1 MKTNFLSSSKFK
13 ITIDKKQLLKE
24 IVANNS
30 RITNQLV
37 KEYIEPRINVLQE
50 QMVEEFRSHPVTS
63 ELNNGPN
70 ASNTSG
76 LLGGYGNLFSFI
88 GFSSSDSPIE
98 TVLAILNKKI
108 RTSVKRR
115 DNNGGYSIILAIPS
129 REEINAATPIPWL
142 SGRSWVDGI
151 EKGISGLGQY
161 LYSENGFDNSRSDTG
176 VQVYNRVSGV
186 KFKNTSYL
194 STIINNFKRKLT
206 KI

>member
-30 RITNQLV
+30 RTTNQLV

-63 ELNNGPN
+63 ELNDGPN

-88 GFSSSDSPIE
+88 GF
-98 TVLAILNKKI
+98 
-108 RTSVKRR
+108 
-115 DNNGGYSIILAIPS
+115 
-129 REEINAATPIPWL
+129 
-142 SGRSWVDGI
+142 
-151 EKGISGLGQY
+151 
-161 LYSENGFDNSRSDTG
+161 
-176 VQVYNRVSGV
+176 
-186 KFKNTSYL
+186 
-194 STIINNFKRKLT
+194 
-206 KI
+206 